1 MEELRRLEYL
11 SLVSKIC
18 TELENHLGLNDKDL
32 AEFIIDLEHKN
43 STFDS
48 FRKALHENG
57 AEFPDSFVTN
67 LQRIINLMKPDRDTA
82 ELEGN
87 GSIKTAKA
95 DQLTRMFPGL
105 ALPNDKFS
113 KTYSSGGE
121 SANESTSSES
131 ESECEKDNNKNKR
144 NKSQKDDD
152 LDDVMDELE
161 ALAPSKRKQSK
172 KDDDIDETMAELEA
186 LAPSQRKSDDKIKKD
201 DVDDMMAELEAL
213 APSKRIK
220 SDEKPSKRDIDDTMD
235 KLEALAPSA
244 QRKYEDVKVKSEKKK
259 KLDRYSRSRS
269 RSKEHASRHER
280 SSRRERSR
288 DRRSRSYSPS
298 ERRKHD
304 RRRRSRSKSRDRGRM
319 HERDRER
326 EREDYRSARRRR
338 SRSRSH
344 GHSTS
349 SSSRRRSRSHDRRRR
364 SRSRERNERS
374 DRRRSRSRDRNE
386 QSRRKR
392 SRSNSEDRL
401 GRNEKMPPPAT
412 LPDDPEPG
420 KIYSGKVAN
429 IVPFGCFVQLFG
441 LRKRWEGLVHISQL
455 RSEGRVTDVTEVVQ
469 RNTNV
474 KVKVM
479 SIAGQKV
486 SLSMKEVDQ
495 ASGRDLNPL
504 SHVAPEDEMRDRNPD
519 RPYSGTSLLNLQ
531 GGSMDNDES
540 DSRKRVTRISSPE
553 RWEIKQMISSGVID
567 RSEMPDFDEETGLI
581 QKEEDDEAD
590 IEIEI
595 VEEEPPFLSGHGR
608 ALHDLSPVRIVK
620 NPDGSL
626 AQAAMMQSALSKE
639 RREQKML
646 QREQDAVAP
655 TNMSR
660 NWIDPLPDE
669 DESRAMTNTRGIGS
683 GAAIEVPE
691 WKKHVIG
698 GKKSSFGKKTDMSLL
713 EQRQSLPIYKLRDD
727 LIKAVSDNQILIVIG
742 ETGSGKT
749 TQITQY
755 LAESGFTARG
765 KIGCTQPRRV
775 AAMSV
780 AKRVAEE
787 FGCRLGQE
795 VGYTIRFEDCTS
807 PETVIKYMTDG
818 MLLRECL
825 MESDLKSYSVIML
838 DEAHERTIHTD
849 VLFGLLKG
857 AVQKRPELKLIVTS
871 ATLDAVKFSQYFFEA
886 PIFTIPGRTFPV
898 EVLYTKEPETDYLD
912 ASLITVMQIHL
923 REPPGDILLF
933 LTGQEEIDTAC
944 EILYERMKSLGPD
957 VPELIILP
965 VYSALPSEMQ
975 TRIFDPAPAGSRKV
989 VIATNIAETSL
1000 TIDGIFYV
1008 VDPGFVKQKV
1018 YNSKTGM
1025 DSLVVTPI
1033 SQAAA
1038 KQRAGRAGRT
1048 GPGKCYRLYTERAYR
1063 DEMLP
1068 TPVPEIQRTNLAMTV
1083 LQLKTMGIND
1093 LLHFDFMDAP
1103 PVESLVMALENLHS
1117 LSALDDE
1124 GLLTRLGR
1132 RMAEFPLEPN
1142 LSKMLIMSVALQC
1155 SDEVLTIVSML
1166 SVQNVFYRPKDK
1178 QALADQ
1184 KKAKFNQPEGDH
1196 LTLLAV
1202 YNSWKNNKFSNAWCY
1217 ENFVQIRTLK
1227 RSQDVRKQLLGIMD
1241 RHKLDVVSAGKNSVR
1256 IQKAICSGF
1265 FRNASKKDPQEGYRT
1280 LVDSQVVYIHPSSAL
1295 FNRQPEWVVYHE
1307 LVQTTKEY
1315 MREVTTIDPKWLV
1328 EFAPSFFRFSD
1339 PTKLSKFKKN
1349 QRLEPLYNKYEEPNA
1364 WRISRV
1370 RRRRN

>member
-1 MEELRRLEYL
+1 MDELQKLEHL
-11 SLVSKIC
+11 SLVSKLC
-18 TELENHLGLNDKDL
+18 TELDNHLGINDKDL
-32 AEFIIDLEHKN
+32 AEFIIELESKN
-43 STFDS
+43 PTFEG
-48 FRKALHENG
+48 FRKALVENG
-57 AEFPDSFVTN
+57 AEFPDSLISN
-67 LQRIINLMKPDRDTA
+67 LQRIIKLMKPTGGGASSDKSAAAGGADSS
-82 ELEGN
+82 GN
-87 GSIKTAKA
+87 KSSKTE
-95 DQLTRMFPGL
+95 QLAVMFPGL
-105 ALPNDKFS
+105 AMPNDKFS
-113 KTYSSGGE
+113 KVDEPE
-121 SANESTSSES
+121 SHSENDS
-131 ESECEKDNNKNKR
+131 DADEKKTK
-144 NKSQKDDD
+144 KKKDIIKKVEEEDMKAVDD
-152 LDDVMDELE
+152 AMLELE
-161 ALAPSKRKQSK
+161 ALAPGFVSKVET
-172 KDDDIDETMAELEA
+172 KD
-186 LAPSQRKSDDKIKKD
+186 IKKK
-201 DVDDMMAELEAL
+201 VE
-213 APSKRIK
+213 KR
-220 SDEKPSKRDIDDTMD
+220 
-235 KLEALAPSA
+235 
-244 QRKYEDVKVKSEKKK
+244 
-259 KLDRYSRSRS
+259 SRSRS
-269 RSKEHASRHER
+269 RSRDRHRDRDRKRDRSRER
-280 SSRRERSR
+280 TKDLDSSRSQDKDRRHRDRE
-288 DRRSRSYSPS
+288 RRSRSRSRHRG
-298 ERRKHD
+298 ERKRSRSRSRENS
-304 RRRRSRSKSRDRGRM
+304 RRHRRSRSRSRD
-319 HERDRER
+319 
-326 EREDYRSARRRR
+326 RRRR
-338 SRSRSH
+338 SRSRSKE
-344 GHSTS
+344 
-349 SSSRRRSRSHDRRRR
+349 RSRHNRR
-364 SRSRERNERS
+364 SRSREY
-374 DRRRSRSRDRNE
+374 
-386 QSRRKR
+386 KR
-392 SRSNSEDRL
+392 
-401 GRNEKMPPPAT
+401 EKMPPPAPM
-412 LPDDPEPG
+412 PDDPEPG
-420 KIYSGKVAN
+420 KIYTGKVAN

-441 LRKRWEGLVHISQL
+441 LKKRWEGLVHISQL
-455 RSEGRVTDVTEVVQ
+455 RSEGRVTDVTEVVN
-469 RNTNV
+469 RNSTV

-479 SIAGQKV
+479 SITGQKV

-495 ASGRDLNPL
+495 ETGQDLNPL
-504 SHVAPEDEMRDRNPD
+504 SHAPPPENELKDRNPD
-519 RPYSGTSLLNLQ
+519 RPFGGGTSLLNLQ
-531 GGSMDNDES
+531 GGADNDES

-553 RWEIKQMISSGVID
+553 RWEIKQMISSGVLD
-567 RSEMPDFDEETGLI
+567 RSELPDFDEETGLVH
-581 QKEEDDEAD
+581 KDEDDEED

-595 VEEEPPFLSGHGR
+595 VEEEPPFLAGHGR

-646 QREQDAVAP
+646 QREQDMDAVP
-655 TNMSR
+655 TGLSK

-669 DESRAMTNTRGIGS
+669 DSSRTLAANVRGM
-683 GAAIEVPE
+683 GAAPMEVPE

-698 GKKSSFGKKTDMSLL
+698 GKKSSFGKKTDMSLV
-713 EQRQSLPIYKLRDD
+713 EQRKSLPIYKLRDD
-727 LIKAVSDNQILIVIG
+727 LIKAVTDNQILIVIG

-755 LAESGFTARG
+755 LAECGFTNRG

-825 MESDLKSYSVIML
+825 IEADLKSYSVIML

-849 VLFGLLKG
+849 VLFGLLKT

-975 TRIFDPAPAGSRKV
+975 TRIFDPAPPGSRKV

-1068 TPVPEIQRTNLAMTV
+1068 TPVPEIQRTNLATTV

-1103 PVESLVMALENLHS
+1103 PVESLVMALEQLHS

-1155 SDEVLTIVSML
+1155 SDEILTIVSML

-1184 KKAKFNQPEGDH
+1184 KKAKFNQIEGDH

-1265 FRNASKKDPQEGYRT
+1265 FRNAAKKDPQEGYRT

-1295 FNRQPEWVVYHE
+1295 FNRQPEWVIYHE

>member
-1 MEELRRLEYL
+1 MEELQQLEYL

-18 TELENHLGLNDKDL
+18 TELDNHLGINDKDL
-32 AEFIIDLEHKN
+32 AEFIIDLENKN
-43 STFDS
+43 QSYDA
-48 FRKALHENG
+48 FRKALLENG
-57 AEFPDSFVTN
+57 AEFPDSLVQN
-67 LQRIINLMKPDRDTA
+67 LQRIINLMRPSRPR
-82 ELEGN
+82 G
-87 GSIKTAKA
+87 GSEEKIGSGSSKDDKKS
-95 DQLTRMFPGL
+95 QLMKMFPGL
-105 ALPNDKFS
+105 ALPNDKYS
-113 KTYSSGGE
+113 QSEGQDEEAKEKHSVDKKT
-121 SANESTSSES
+121 
-131 ESECEKDNNKNKR
+131 
-144 NKSQKDDD
+144 D
-152 LDDVMDELE
+152 LSDVDAAMMELE
-161 ALAPSKRKQSK
+161 ALAPGEGKTEDK
-172 KDDDIDETMAELEA
+172 KE
-186 LAPSQRKSDDKIKKD
+186 IK
-201 DVDDMMAELEAL
+201 E
-213 APSKRIK
+213 S
-220 SDEKPSKRDIDDTMD
+220 RDRPH
-235 KLEALAPSA
+235 K
-244 QRKYEDVKVKSEKKK
+244 
-259 KLDRYSRSRS
+259 
-269 RSKEHASRHER
+269 
-280 SSRRERSR
+280 RRERSR
-288 DRRSRSYSPS
+288 SREKDRETRKRSRSRENRNR
-298 ERRKHD
+298 ERR
-304 RRRRSRSKSRDRGRM
+304 RSKSREDR
-319 HERDRER
+319 HRE
-326 EREDYRSARRRR
+326 RRR
-338 SRSRSH
+338 SRSR
-344 GHSTS
+344 
-349 SSSRRRSRSHDRRRR
+349 DKERRRR
-364 SRSRERNERS
+364 SRSREHRDRERE
-374 DRRRSRSRDRNE
+374 RRRSRSRDDRE
-386 QSRRKR
+386 RDRGRRRSSSRDRHERRQR
-392 SRSNSEDRL
+392 SRSRSGDR
-401 GRNEKMPPPAT
+401 GDRRQEKMPPPSTVMA
-412 LPDDPEPG
+412 DDPEAG

-455 RSEGRVTDVTEVVQ
+455 RAEGRVTDVTEVVA
-469 RNTNV
+469 RNQTV
-474 KVKVM
+474 RVKVM
-479 SIAGQKV
+479 SLTGQKV

-495 ASGRDLNPL
+495 ESGRDLNPL
-504 SHVAPEDEMRDRNPD
+504 SHTPEDDDSLRDRNPD
-519 RPYSGTSLLNLQ
+519 GPFSSSTSMLNLQ
-531 GGSMDNDES
+531 GNSLDGDENE
-540 DSRKRVTRISSPE
+540 SRKRVTRISSPE
-553 RWEIKQMISSGVID
+553 RWEIKQMISSGVLD
-567 RSEMPDFDEETGLI
+567 RSEMPDFDEETGLLP
-581 QKEEDDEAD
+581 KDEDDEAD

-646 QREQDAVAP
+646 QREQEMEALP
-655 TNMSR
+655 TNLNK
-660 NWIDPLPDE
+660 NWIDPLPEE
-669 DESRAMTNTRGIGS
+669 DTRNLAANMRGM
-683 GAAIEVPE
+683 GAAPAEVPE

-698 GKKSSFGKKTDMSLL
+698 GKKSSFGKKTDLTL
-713 EQRQSLPIYKLRDD
+713 VEQRQSLPIYKLRDD
-727 LIKAVSDNQILIVIG
+727 LIKAVTDNQILIVIG

-755 LAESGFTARG
+755 LGECGFTARG

-787 FGCRLGQE
+787 YGCRLGQE

-807 PETVIKYMTDG
+807 PETIIKYMTDG

-825 MESDLKSYSVIML
+825 MEAELKTYSVIML

-849 VLFGLLKG
+849 VLFGLLKT

-871 ATLDAVKFSQYFFEA
+871 ATLDAVKFSQYFFKA

-1048 GPGKCYRLYTERAYR
+1048 GPGKTYRLYTERAYR

-1068 TPVPEIQRTNLAMTV
+1068 TPVPEIQRTNLATTV

-1103 PVESLVMALENLHS
+1103 PVESLVMALEQLHS

-1155 SDEVLTIVSML
+1155 SDEILTIVSML

-1184 KKAKFNQPEGDH
+1184 KKAKFNQAEGDH

-1241 RHKLDVVSAGKNSVR
+1241 RHKLDVVSAGKSSVR
-1256 IQKAICSGF
+1256 IQKAVCSGF
-1265 FRNASKKDPQEGYRT
+1265 FRNAAKKDPQEGYRT

-1295 FNRQPEWVVYHE
+1295 FNRQPEWVIYHE

>member
-1 MEELRRLEYL
+1 MDEVEKLEHL

-32 AEFIIDLEHKN
+32 AEFIIALADKNDTLE
-43 STFDS
+43 S
-48 FRKALHENG
+48 FKKVLMENG
-57 AEFPDSFVTN
+57 AEFSDSFIAN
-67 LQRIINLMKPDRDTA
+67 LLRIIQHMKPKKNKDSSPKPGNERDRLA
-82 ELEGN
+82 E
-87 GSIKTAKA
+87 K
-95 DQLTRMFPGL
+95 FPGL
-105 ALPNDKFS
+105 AIPNEPKS
-113 KTYSSGGE
+113 QTGGE
-121 SANESTSSES
+121 A
-131 ESECEKDNNKNKR
+131 EKKKKKREKKSNNME
-144 NKSQKDDD
+144 
-152 LDDVMDELE
+152 DDVVND
-161 ALAPSKRKQSK
+161 A
-172 KDDDIDETMAELEA
+172 MAELEA
-186 LAPSQRKSDDKIKKD
+186 LAPSQMS
-201 DVDDMMAELEAL
+201 
-213 APSKRIK
+213 S
-220 SDEKPSKRDIDDTMD
+220 S
-235 KLEALAPSA
+235 
-244 QRKYEDVKVKSEKKK
+244 KVKQESANSSSDGEYEKEMPPGAEQPLKKSPKRVLKRSRSE
-259 KLDRYSRSRS
+259 DRENNVVVKREKRSRS
-269 RSKEHASRHER
+269 RDRH
-280 SSRRERSR
+280 
-288 DRRSRSYSPS
+288 
-298 ERRKHD
+298 
-304 RRRRSRSKSRDRGRM
+304 
-319 HERDRER
+319 
-326 EREDYRSARRRR
+326 
-338 SRSRSH
+338 
-344 GHSTS
+344 
-349 SSSRRRSRSHDRRRR
+349 
-364 SRSRERNERS
+364 
-374 DRRRSRSRDRNE
+374 RRSRSRDRNRE
-386 QSRRKR
+386 RRSRSRSRGRDKNRRERRSRDRDRRERRKR
-392 SRSNSEDRL
+392 SGSRERRGRHRSRDRDKKVADNIGEQL
-401 GRNEKMPPPAT
+401 AAT
-412 LPDDPEPG
+412 EPEIG

-429 IVPFGCFVQLFG
+429 IVPFGCFVQLEG
-441 LRKRWEGLVHISQL
+441 LRRRWEGLVHISQL
-455 RSEGRVTDVTEVVQ
+455 RREGRVTNVSDVVA
-469 RNTNV
+469 RGHKV
-474 KVKVM
+474 KVKVL
-479 SIAGQKV
+479 SFTGQKV
-486 SLSMKEVDQ
+486 SLSMKDVDQ
-495 ASGRDLNPL
+495 DTGEDLNPTSNNL
-504 SHVAPEDEMRDRNPD
+504 LLGKDRDEEQAHRNPD
-519 RPYSGTSLLNLQ
+519 RPTSLLELQ
-531 GGSMDNDES
+531 D
-540 DSRKRVTRISSPE
+540 K
-553 RWEIKQMISSGVID
+553 
-567 RSEMPDFDEETGLI
+567 SELPDFDDETGLLP
-581 QKEEDDEAD
+581 KEEDEEED
-590 IEIEI
+590 IEIEM
-595 VEEEPPFLSGHGR
+595 VEDEPPFLQGHGR
-608 ALHDLSPVRIVK
+608 MLHDLSPVRIVK

-626 AQAAMMQSALSKE
+626 AQA
-639 RREQKML
+639 
-646 QREQDAVAP
+646 V
-655 TNMSR
+655 T
-660 NWIDPLPDE
+660 
-669 DESRAMTNTRGIGS
+669 
-683 GAAIEVPE
+683 
-691 WKKHVIG
+691 
-698 GKKSSFGKKTDMSLL
+698 
-713 EQRQSLPIYKLRDD
+713 
-727 LIKAVSDNQILIVIG
+727 DNQILIVIG

-755 LAESGFTARG
+755 LAEAGFTSRG

-825 MESDLKSYSVIML
+825 VDLDLKYYSVIML

-849 VLFGLLKG
+849 VLFGLLKQ
-857 AVQKRPELKLIVTS
+857 AVKKRPELKLIVTS

-975 TRIFDPAPAGSRKV
+975 TRIFEPAPPGSRK
-989 VIATNIAETSL
+989 A
-1000 TIDGIFYV
+1000 
-1008 VDPGFVKQKV
+1008 Q
-1018 YNSKTGM
+1018 
-1025 DSLVVTPI
+1025 
-1033 SQAAA
+1033 A

-1068 TPVPEIQRTNLAMTV
+1068 TPVPEIQRTNLATTV

-1103 PVESLVMALENLHS
+1103 PVESLIMALEQLHS
-1117 LSALDDE
+1117 LSALDNE

-1142 LSKMLIMSVALQC
+1142 LSKMLIMSVHLNC

-1196 LTLLAV
+1196 LTLLSV

-1227 RSQDVRKQLLGIMD
+1227 RAQDVRKQLLGIMD
-1241 RHKLDVVSAGKNSVR
+1241 RHKLDVVSAGKNTVR
-1256 IQKAICSGF
+1256 IQKTVCSGF
-1265 FRNASKKDPQEGYRT
+1265 FRNAAKKDPQEGYRT

-1295 FNRQPEWVVYHE
+1295 FNRQPEWVIYHE

-1328 EFAPSFFRFSD
+1328 EFAPAFFKFSD

>member
-1 MEELRRLEYL
+1 MDEVSKLEHL

-32 AEFIIDLEHKN
+32 AEFIIHLAEKN
-43 STFDS
+43 NTFDK
-48 FRKALHENG
+48 FKKVLLENG
-57 AEFPDSFVTN
+57 AEFSESFMAN
-67 LQRIINLMKPDRDTA
+67 LLRIIQHMKP
-82 ELEGN
+82 
-87 GSIKTAKA
+87 
-95 DQLTRMFPGL
+95 
-105 ALPNDKFS
+105 S
-113 KTYSSGGE
+113 KTMQDKPSLSI
-121 SANESTSSES
+121 A
-131 ESECEKDNNKNKR
+131 K
-144 NKSQKDDD
+144 Q
-152 LDDVMDELE
+152 DELAQKFP
-161 ALAPSKRKQSK
+161 ALAIPNEEPKIIDGKEL
-172 KDDDIDETMAELEA
+172 KDDDIVSSAMASLEE
-186 LAPSQRKSDDKIKKD
+186 LAPSNKKSNN
-201 DVDDMMAELEAL
+201 
-213 APSKRIK
+213 
-220 SDEKPSKRDIDDTMD
+220 
-235 KLEALAPSA
+235 
-244 QRKYEDVKVKSEKKK
+244 EKKVSQPPDNDK
-259 KLDRYSRSRS
+259 KSKHSRRSRSKDRRRHRSRSSNRKDKRHRSRSRS
-269 RSKEHASRHER
+269 RS
-280 SSRRERSR
+280 R
-288 DRRSRSYSPS
+288 DRKR
-298 ERRKHD
+298 H
-304 RRRRSRSKSRDRGRM
+304 RSK
-319 HERDRER
+319 
-326 EREDYRSARRRR
+326 
-338 SRSRSH
+338 
-344 GHSTS
+344 
-349 SSSRRRSRSHDRRRR
+349 
-364 SRSRERNERS
+364 
-374 DRRRSRSRDRNE
+374 DRRRSRSRDRKPRE
-386 QSRRKR
+386 HRDRHSGRHGSDR
-392 SRSNSEDRL
+392 SRSKSIEEL
-401 GRNEKMPPPAT
+401 SM
-412 LPDDPEPG
+412 DPEVG

-429 IVPFGCFVQLFG
+429 IVPFGCFVQLEG
-441 LRKRWEGLVHISQL
+441 LKRRWEGLVHISQL
-455 RSEGRVTDVTEVVQ
+455 RREGRVASASDVVSRGQKVL
-469 RNTNV
+469 V
-474 KVKVM
+474 KVLN
-479 SIAGQKV
+479 IGGQKV
-486 SLSMKEVDQ
+486 SLSMKDVDQ
-495 ASGRDLNPL
+495 ETGRDLNPV
-504 SHVAPEDEMRDRNPD
+504 VAVAKTEEDEKHLRNPD
-519 RPYSGTSLLNLQ
+519 RPTSLLELQ
-531 GGSMDNDES
+531 GNWDE
-540 DSRKRVTRISSPE
+540 DETCSRKRVQRLSSPE
-553 RWEIKQMISSGVID
+553 KWEIKQMLAASCID
-567 RSEMPDFDEETGLI
+567 RSELPEFDMETGILPR
-581 QKEEDDEAD
+581 EDDEEED
-590 IEIEI
+590 VEIEL
-595 VEEEPPFLSGHGR
+595 VEEEPPFLHGHGR
-608 ALHDLSPVRIVK
+608 ALGDLSPVRIVK

-626 AQAAMMQSALSKE
+626 AQAAMMQSALAKE

-646 QREQDAVAP
+646 QREQEMDSVP
-655 TNMSR
+655 TGLNK
-660 NWIDPLPDE
+660 NWIDPLPE
-669 DESRAMTNTRGIGS
+669 AESRTLAANMRGIGLQTQDL
-683 GAAIEVPE
+683 PE

-698 GKKSSFGKKTDMSLL
+698 GKKSSFGKKTNLTLL

-727 LIKAVSDNQILIVIG
+727 LVKAVTDNQILIVIG

-755 LAESGFTARG
+755 LAEAGFTARG

-795 VGYTIRFEDCTS
+795 VGYTIRFEDCTG
-807 PETVIKYMTDG
+807 PETNIKYMTDG

-825 MESDLKSYSVIML
+825 MDLDLKTYSVIML

-849 VLFGLLKG
+849 VLFGLLKQ
-857 AVQKRPELKLIVTS
+857 AVGRRPDLKLIVTS

-886 PIFTIPGRTFPV
+886 PIFTIPGRTFEV
-898 EVLYTKEPETDYLD
+898 EVMYTKEPETDYLD
-912 ASLITVMQIHL
+912 AALITVMQIHL

-975 TRIFDPAPAGSRKV
+975 TRIFEPAPPGSRKV

-1000 TIDGIFYV
+1000 TIDGIYYV

-1025 DSLVVTPI
+1025 DSLIVTPI

-1068 TPVPEIQRTNLAMTV
+1068 TPVPEIQRTNLATTV

-1103 PVESLVMALENLHS
+1103 PVESLIMALESLHS
-1117 LSALDDE
+1117 LSALDNE

-1142 LSKMLIMSVALQC
+1142 LSKMLIMSVHLQC
-1155 SDEVLTIVSML
+1155 SDEILTIVSML

-1202 YNSWKNNKFSNAWCY
+1202 YNSWRNNKFSNAWCY

-1227 RSQDVRKQLLGIMD
+1227 RAQDVRKQLLGIMD
-1241 RHKLDVVSAGKNSVR
+1241 RHKLDVVSAGKNTVR
-1256 IQKAICSGF
+1256 IQKAVCSGF
-1265 FRNASKKDPQEGYRT
+1265 FRNAAKKDPQEGYRT

-1295 FNRQPEWVVYHE
+1295 FNRQPEWVIYHE

-1328 EFAPSFFRFSD
+1328 EFAPAFFKFSD

>member
-1 MEELRRLEYL
+1 MDEVQKLEHL
-11 SLVSKIC
+11 SLVSKVC

-32 AEFIIDLEHKN
+32 AEFIIDLSEKHNTYDAFK
-43 STFDS
+43 
-48 FRKALHENG
+48 KVLIENG
-57 AEFPDSFVTN
+57 AEFSDSFIAN
-67 LQRIINLMKPDRDTA
+67 LLRIIQHMRPNKGGSGA
-82 ELEGN
+82 EGN
-87 GSIKTAKA
+87 SCPFETDSDALSMK
-95 DQLTRMFPGL
+95 FPGL
-105 ALPNDKFS
+105 AIPNEPQKPLMDIEEKL
-113 KTYSSGGE
+113 KKE
-121 SANESTSSES
+121 VKLNIK
-131 ESECEKDNNKNKR
+131 SECKVDKAV
-144 NKSQKDDD
+144 DD
-152 LDDVMDELE
+152 
-161 ALAPSKRKQSK
+161 A
-172 KDDDIDETMAELEA
+172 MAELEA
-186 LAPSQRKSDDKIKKD
+186 LAPSNLKEEKII
-201 DVDDMMAELEAL
+201 VELPKCE
-213 APSKRIK
+213 
-220 SDEKPSKRDIDDTMD
+220 
-235 KLEALAPSA
+235 
-244 QRKYEDVKVKSEKKK
+244 
-259 KLDRYSRSRS
+259 RS
-269 RSKEHASRHER
+269 RSKEKGKDRKDRER
-280 SSRRERSR
+280 DRDRQVDRKRDRSR
-288 DRRSRSYSPS
+288 DRDRRGDREKDRSR
-298 ERRKHD
+298 EHRADRRD
-304 RRRRSRSKSRDRGRM
+304 RDRDRYRRRSSDRYTRSRRS
-319 HERDRER
+319 RDRER
-326 EREDYRSARRRR
+326 S
-338 SRSRSH
+338 
-344 GHSTS
+344 
-349 SSSRRRSRSHDRRRR
+349 
-364 SRSRERNERS
+364 
-374 DRRRSRSRDRNE
+374 RSRSRDR
-386 QSRRKR
+386 RVKR
-392 SRSNSEDRL
+392 ERESPEVHEDL
-401 GRNEKMPPPAT
+401 KE
-412 LPDDPEPG
+412 DPEPG
-420 KIYSGKVAN
+420 KIYNGKVAN
-429 IVPFGCFVQLFG
+429 IVPFGCFVQLEG
-441 LRKRWEGLVHISQL
+441 LRRRWEGLVHISQL
-455 RSEGRVTDVTEVVQ
+455 RAEGRVTTVSDVVNRGQ
-469 RNTNV
+469 KV
-474 KVKVM
+474 KVKVL
-479 SIAGQKV
+479 SVTGQKV
-486 SLSMKEVDQ
+486 SLSLKDVCQD
-495 ASGRDLNPL
+495 SGRDLNPASHAHLL
-504 SHVAPEDEMRDRNPD
+504 SSQSAAELAGRNPD
-519 RPYSGTSLLNLQ
+519 RPTRAQALRLP
-531 GGSMDNDES
+531 GGPTVADD
-540 DSRKRVTRISSPE
+540 DDDVSRKRVHRISSPE
-553 RWEIKQMISSGVID
+553 RWEIKQMMSSGCID
-567 RSEMPDFDEETGLI
+567 KSELPEFDDETGLLP
-581 QKEEDDEAD
+581 KEEDGEAD
-590 IEIEI
+590 IEIEL
-595 VEEEPPFLSGHGR
+595 VEDEPPFLQGHGR

-626 AQAAMMQSALSKE
+626 AQAAMMQSALAKE

-646 QREQDAVAP
+646 QREQEMDSVP
-655 TNMSR
+655 TGLNK
-660 NWIDPLPDE
+660 NWIDPLPEAD
-669 DESRAMTNTRGIGS
+669 SRTLAANMRGIGLQTQDL
-683 GAAIEVPE
+683 PE

-698 GKKSSFGKKTDMSLL
+698 GKKSSFGKKTNLTIL
-713 EQRQSLPIYKLRDD
+713 EQRQSLPIYKLRDE
-727 LIKAVSDNQILIVIG
+727 LTKAVTDNQILIVIG

-755 LAESGFTARG
+755 LAEFGFTARG

-825 MESDLKSYSVIML
+825 MDLDLRGYSVIML

-849 VLFGLLKG
+849 VLFGLLKQ

-975 TRIFDPAPAGSRKV
+975 TRIFEPAPPGSRKV

-1000 TIDGIFYV
+1000 TIDGIYYV

-1033 SQAAA
+1033 SQAQA

-1068 TPVPEIQRTNLAMTV
+1068 TPVPEIQRTNLATTV

-1103 PVESLVMALENLHS
+1103 PVESLIMALEQLHS

-1155 SDEVLTIVSML
+1155 SDEILTVVSML

-1227 RSQDVRKQLLGIMD
+1227 RAQDVRKQLLGIMD
-1241 RHKLDVVSAGKNSVR
+1241 RHKLDVVSAEKNTVR
-1256 IQKAICSGF
+1256 VQKAVCSGF
-1265 FRNASKKDPQEGYRT
+1265 FRNAAKKDPQEGYRT

-1295 FNRQPEWVVYHE
+1295 FNRQPEWVIYHE

-1328 EFAPSFFRFSD
+1328 EFAPAFFKFSD

>member
-43 STFDS
+43 PTFDS

-67 LQRIINLMKPDRDTA
+67 LQRIINLMKPGRDTE
-82 ELEGN
+82 ELEGG
-87 GSIKTAKA
+87 GSFKTAKA

-121 SANESTSSES
+121 SANDSASSGSDSES
-131 ESECEKDNNKNKR
+131 EKDNNKNKGS
-144 NKSQKDDD
+144 KSQKDDD

-161 ALAPSKRKQSK
+161 ALAPSKRKQNK
-172 KDDDIDETMAELEA
+172 KNDIDDTMAELEA
-186 LAPSQRKSDDKIKKD
+186 LAPSQRKNEDKINKD

-213 APSKRIK
+213 APSKRRK
-220 SDEKPSKRDIDDTMD
+220 SDEKPSKRDIEDAID

-244 QRKYEDVKVKSEKKK
+244 HKKYEDVKVKSEKKK
-259 KLDRYSRSRS
+259 KLDRHSRSRS
-269 RSKEHASRHER
+269 RSKEHISRHER
-280 SSRRERSR
+280 SSRRDRSR

-298 ERRKHD
+298 ERRKND
-304 RRRRSRSKSRDRGRM
+304 KRRRSRSKSRDRGRM

-326 EREDYRSARRRR
+326 ERENYRSERRRR

-349 SSSRRRSRSHDRRRR
+349 SSSRRRSRSHDRHRR

-386 QSRRKR
+386 RSRRKR
-392 SRSNSEDRL
+392 SRSNSEERH

-412 LPDDPEPG
+412 LPDDPEAG
-420 KIYSGKVAN
+420 KIYAGKVAN

-469 RNTNV
+469 RNANV

-495 ASGRDLNPL
+495 ATGRDLNPL

-683 GAAIEVPE
+683 GATIEVPE

-825 MESDLKSYSVIML
+825 MEADLKSYSVIML

>member
-1 MEELRRLEYL
+1 MLVALSILNIKIKSYIKFNKMNELEKLEYL

-18 TELENHLGLNDKDL
+18 TELDNHLGMNDKDL
-32 AEFIIDLEHKN
+32 AEFIIHLSEKNNTLE
-43 STFDS
+43 S
-48 FRKALHENG
+48 FKKVLSENG
-57 AEFPDSFVTN
+57 AEFSDSFVSN
-67 LQRIINLMKPDRDTA
+67 LLRIIQHMKPKKSSNKEEFDKV
-82 ELEGN
+82 EKEGLAF
-87 GSIKTAKA
+87 K
-95 DQLTRMFPGL
+95 FPGL
-105 ALPNDKFS
+105 AIPNEKQKPLQLEEFD
-113 KTYSSGGE
+113 
-121 SANESTSSES
+121 NENEND
-131 ESECEKDNNKNKR
+131 EI
-144 NKSQKDDD
+144 
-152 LDDVMDELE
+152 DVVADMMKQLE
-161 ALAPSKRKQSK
+161 A
-172 KDDDIDETMAELEA
+172 D
-186 LAPSQRKSDDKIKKD
+186 APSQKQTKERSRS
-201 DVDDMMAELEAL
+201 
-213 APSKRIK
+213 PSI
-220 SDEKPSKRDIDDTMD
+220 
-235 KLEALAPSA
+235 
-244 QRKYEDVKVKSEKKK
+244 EKKP
-259 KLDRYSRSRS
+259 RVRSGS
-269 RSKEHASRHER
+269 RSKE
-280 SSRRERSR
+280 
-288 DRRSRSYSPS
+288 
-298 ERRKHD
+298 
-304 RRRRSRSKSRDRGRM
+304 
-319 HERDRER
+319 
-326 EREDYRSARRRR
+326 RRR
-338 SRSRSH
+338 SRSRSK
-344 GHSTS
+344 
-349 SSSRRRSRSHDRRRR
+349 
-364 SRSRERNERS
+364 
-374 DRRRSRSRDRNE
+374 DRRRSRSRSKDRRRSRSRSRDRRRSRSKDRY
-386 QSRRKR
+386 SRREKRHR
-392 SRSNSEDRL
+392 SRSNEDYKRRRGDDSYSRDRRERGRSKESERRDRN
-401 GRNEKMPPPAT
+401 RSRDDRKRERSRSRTRRRERSYEKKFKSEKDNPEFE
-412 LPDDPEPG
+412 DDPTPG
-420 KIYSGKVAN
+420 KIYNGKVSN
-429 IVPFGCFVQLFG
+429 VVPFGCFVQLES
-441 LRKRWEGLVHISQL
+441 LKRRWEGLVHISQL
-455 RSEGRVTDVTEVVQ
+455 RAEGRVTNVSDVVS
-469 RNTNV
+469 RGSKV
-474 KVKVM
+474 KVKVLT
-479 SIAGQKV
+479 ITGQKV
-486 SLSMKEVDQ
+486 SLSMKDVCQ
-495 ASGRDLNPL
+495 TTGKDLNPL
-504 SHVAPEDEMRDRNPD
+504 SHATAEREDKDRNPD
-519 RPYSGTSLLNLQ
+519 RPTNNSTSVLRLPV
-531 GGSMDNDES
+531 SIDEGEEN
-540 DSRKRVTRISSPE
+540 SRKRVTRISSPE
-553 RWEIKQMISSGVID
+553 RWEIKQMISSGCID
-567 RSEMPDFDEETGLI
+567 KSELPEFDDETGLLP
-581 QKEEDDEAD
+581 KDEDGEAD
-590 IEIEI
+590 IEIEL
-595 VEEEPPFLSGHGR
+595 VEDEPPFLQGHGR
-608 ALHDLSPVRIVK
+608 AVHDLSPVRIVK

-626 AQAAMMQSALSKE
+626 AQAAMMQSALAKE

-646 QREQDAVAP
+646 QREQEVDSQP
-655 TNMSR
+655 SGKNK
-660 NWIDPLPDE
+660 NWIDPLPE
-669 DESRAMTNTRGIGS
+669 DESKSMARGIGLQS
-683 GAAIEVPE
+683 QDLPE

-698 GKKSSFGKKTDMSLL
+698 GKKSSFGKKTNLTII
-713 EQRQSLPIYKLRDD
+713 EQRQSLPIYKLKEELR
-727 LIKAVSDNQILIVIG
+727 KAVTENQILIVIG

-755 LAESGFTARG
+755 LAEAGFTARG

-807 PETVIKYMTDG
+807 PETMIKYMTDG

-825 MESDLKSYSVIML
+825 MDLDLKQYSVIML

-849 VLFGLLKG
+849 VLFGLLKQ
-857 AVQKRPELKLIVTS
+857 AVMKRDELKLIVTS
-871 ATLDAVKFSQYFFEA
+871 ATLDAVKFSQYFFKA

-975 TRIFDPAPAGSRKV
+975 TRIFEPAPPGSRKV

-1000 TIDGIFYV
+1000 TIDGIYYV

-1033 SQAAA
+1033 SQAQA

-1068 TPVPEIQRTNLAMTV
+1068 TPVPEIQRTNLATTV

-1103 PVESLVMALENLHS
+1103 PVESLIMALEQLHS

-1142 LSKMLIMSVALQC
+1142 LCKMLIMSVALQC
-1155 SDEVLTIVSML
+1155 SDEILTIVSML

-1227 RSQDVRKQLLGIMD
+1227 RAQDVRKQLLGIMD
-1241 RHKLDVVSAGKNSVR
+1241 RHKLDVVSAERNTVR
-1256 IQKAICSGF
+1256 VQKAICSGF
-1265 FRNASKKDPQEGYRT
+1265 FRNAGKKDPQEGYRT

-1295 FNRQPEWVVYHE
+1295 FNRQPEWVIYHE

-1328 EFAPSFFRFSD
+1328 EFAPAFFKFSD

>member
-1 MEELRRLEYL
+1 MDEVEKLEYL

-18 TELENHLGLNDKDL
+18 TELENHLGMNDKDL
-32 AEFIIDLEHKN
+32 AEFIIHLSEKN
-43 STFDS
+43 NTLDS
-48 FRKALHENG
+48 FKKALLENG
-57 AEFPDSFVTN
+57 AEFSDSFMSN
-67 LQRIINLMKPDRDTA
+67 LLRIIHHMKPKKGQPKKGDIDRIESDGLA
-82 ELEGN
+82 F
-87 GSIKTAKA
+87 K
-95 DQLTRMFPGL
+95 FPGL
-105 ALPNDKFS
+105 AMPNRAPEPMSDP
-113 KTYSSGGE
+113 E
-121 SANESTSSES
+121 E
-131 ESECEKDNNKNKR
+131 
-144 NKSQKDDD
+144 KDDD
-152 LDDVMDELE
+152 AKGKISNQDNDIVADLMAQLE
-161 ALAPSKRKQSK
+161 A
-172 KDDDIDETMAELEA
+172 D
-186 LAPSQRKSDDKIKKD
+186 
-201 DVDDMMAELEAL
+201 
-213 APSKRIK
+213 
-220 SDEKPSKRDIDDTMD
+220 
-235 KLEALAPSA
+235 APSA
-244 QRKYEDVKVKSEKKK
+244 NKAKACSPAKRQRSRSKSRHRSKSRSRSR
-259 KLDRYSRSRS
+259 DRRRDRRDRHSDRTRNYDKDGRNYDRDRHRGDRRARDRDRDRSRERNRSRERRRSRDRKERRSRSRS
-269 RSKEHASRHER
+269 RSR
-280 SSRRERSR
+280 R
-288 DRRSRSYSPS
+288 DRRSDDKKY
-298 ERRKHD
+298 KFD
-304 RRRRSRSKSRDRGRM
+304 RRGSPELD
-319 HERDRER
+319 
-326 EREDYRSARRRR
+326 
-338 SRSRSH
+338 
-344 GHSTS
+344 
-349 SSSRRRSRSHDRRRR
+349 
-364 SRSRERNERS
+364 
-374 DRRRSRSRDRNE
+374 
-386 QSRRKR
+386 
-392 SRSNSEDRL
+392 
-401 GRNEKMPPPAT
+401 
-412 LPDDPEPG
+412 DDPVPG
-420 KIYSGKVAN
+420 KIYNGKVAN
-429 IVPFGCFVQLFG
+429 IVPFGCFVQIEG
-441 LRKRWEGLVHISQL
+441 LRRRWEGLVHISQL
-455 RSEGRVTDVTEVVQ
+455 RAEGRVTQVSEVVS
-469 RNTNV
+469 RGNKV
-474 KVKVM
+474 KVKVL
-479 SIAGQKV
+479 SLTGQKV
-486 SLSMKEVDQ
+486 SLSMKDVDQ
-495 ASGRDLNPL
+495 LTGKDLNPL
-504 SHVAPEDEMRDRNPD
+504 SHAPQEREDRDRNPD
-519 RPYSGTSLLNLQ
+519 RPTHNSTSVLRLPVNI
-531 GGSMDNDES
+531 DENEE
-540 DSRKRVTRISSPE
+540 DSRKRVTKLSSPE
-553 RWEIKQMISSGVID
+553 RWEIKQMISSGCID
-567 RSEMPDFDEETGLI
+567 KSELPEFDEETGLLP
-581 QKEEDDEAD
+581 KDEEDGEAD
-590 IEIEI
+590 IEIEL
-595 VEEEPPFLSGHGR
+595 VEDEPPFLNGHGR

-626 AQAAMMQSALSKE
+626 AQAAMMQSALAKE

-646 QREQDAVAP
+646 QREAEVDSQP
-655 TNMSR
+655 SGKNKT
-660 NWIDPLPDE
+660 WIDPLPE
-669 DESRAMTNTRGIGS
+669 DESKAMPSRGIGLQS
-683 GAAIEVPE
+683 QDLPE

-698 GKKSSFGKKTDMSLL
+698 GKKSSFGKKTNLSII
-713 EQRQSLPIYKLRDD
+713 EQRQSLPIYRLKEELR
-727 LIKAVSDNQILIVIG
+727 KAVTDNQILIVIG

-755 LAESGFTARG
+755 LAEEGFTARG

-807 PETVIKYMTDG
+807 PETIIKYMTDG

-825 MESDLKSYSVIML
+825 MDLDLKGYSVIML
-838 DEAHERTIHTD
+838 DEAHERTINTD
-849 VLFGLLKG
+849 VLFGLLKQ
-857 AVQKRPELKLIVTS
+857 AVTKRPELKLIVTS

-898 EVLYTKEPETDYLD
+898 EVLYTKEAETDYLD
-912 ASLITVMQIHL
+912 ASLITIMQIHL
-923 REPPGDILLF
+923 REPPGDVLLF

-944 EILYERMKSLGPD
+944 EILYERMKSLGPE

-975 TRIFDPAPAGSRKV
+975 TRIFEPAPPGSRKV

-1033 SQAAA
+1033 SQAQA

-1068 TPVPEIQRTNLAMTV
+1068 TPVPEIQRTNLATTV

-1103 PVESLVMALENLHS
+1103 PVESLIMALEQLHS

-1155 SDEVLTIVSML
+1155 SDEILTIVSML

-1196 LTLLAV
+1196 ITLLAV

-1227 RSQDVRKQLLGIMD
+1227 RAQDVRKQLLGIMD
-1241 RHKLDVVSAGKNSVR
+1241 RHKLDVVSADKNTVR
-1256 IQKAICSGF
+1256 VQKAICSGF
-1265 FRNASKKDPQEGYRT
+1265 FRNAAKKDPQEGYRT

-1295 FNRQPEWVVYHE
+1295 FNRQPEWVIYHE
-1307 LVQTTKEY
+1307 LVCTTKEY

-1328 EFAPSFFRFSD
+1328 EFAPAFFKFSD

>member
-1 MEELRRLEYL
+1 MDELQKLEHL
-11 SLVSKIC
+11 SLVSKLC
-18 TELENHLGLNDKDL
+18 TELDNHLGINDKDL
-32 AEFIIDLEHKN
+32 AEFIIDLQSKN
-43 STFDS
+43 PTFET
-48 FRKALHENG
+48 FRKALIDNG
-57 AEFPDSFVTN
+57 AEFPDSLITN
-67 LQRIINLMKPDRDTA
+67 LERIIKLMKPTSNGGNADKTTF
-82 ELEGN
+82 EGKSSDSN
-87 GSIKTAKA
+87 SKTEKLA
-95 DQLTRMFPGL
+95 LMFPGL
-105 ALPNDKFS
+105 AMANDKFS
-113 KTYSSGGE
+113 KTDALEG
-121 SANESTSSES
+121 NSES
-131 ESECEKDNNKNKR
+131 DSEADEKREKKDIKKKIKNDELKAV
-144 NKSQKDDD
+144 DDAM
-152 LDDVMDELE
+152 LELE
-161 ALAPSKRKQSK
+161 ALAPEFAAKTSKVESK
-172 KDDDIDETMAELEA
+172 D
-186 LAPSQRKSDDKIKKD
+186 IKK
-201 DVDDMMAELEAL
+201 
-213 APSKRIK
+213 
-220 SDEKPSKRDIDDTMD
+220 
-235 KLEALAPSA
+235 
-244 QRKYEDVKVKSEKKK
+244 KSEK
-259 KLDRYSRSRS
+259 RSRSRS
-269 RSKEHASRHER
+269 RSRERHRDRDRDRKRDRSRER
-280 SSRRERSR
+280 HRESESVRSR
-288 DRRSRSYSPS
+288 DK
-298 ERRKHD
+298 ERHRE
-304 RRRRSRSKSRDRGRM
+304 RNRRSRSKSR
-319 HERDRER
+319 
-326 EREDYRSARRRR
+326 
-338 SRSRSH
+338 
-344 GHSTS
+344 
-349 SSSRRRSRSHDRRRR
+349 
-364 SRSRERNERS
+364 NRS
-374 DRRRSRSRDRNE
+374 DRRRSRSR
-386 QSRRKR
+386 SRESSRKHRR
-392 SRSNSEDRL
+392 SRSRSRDRSERKRRSKSRSKERSKHSRRSRSRESKRD
-401 GRNEKMPPPAT
+401 KMPPPA
-412 LPDDPEPG
+412 PMADDPEPG

-455 RSEGRVTDVTEVVQ
+455 RSEGRVTDVTEVVN
-469 RNTNV
+469 RNSTV

-479 SIAGQKV
+479 SVTGQKV

-495 ASGRDLNPL
+495 ETGQDLNPL
-504 SHVAPEDEMRDRNPD
+504 SHAPPPENELRDRNPD
-519 RPYSGTSLLNLQ
+519 RPFGGGTSLLNLQ
-531 GGSMDNDES
+531 GGADNDES

-553 RWEIKQMISSGVID
+553 RWEIKQMISSGVLD
-567 RSEMPDFDEETGLI
+567 RSELPDFDEETGLVH
-581 QKEEDDEAD
+581 KDEDDEED

-646 QREQDAVAP
+646 QREQDMDAVP
-655 TNMSR
+655 TGLSK

-669 DESRAMTNTRGIGS
+669 DSSRTLAANVRGMGS
-683 GAAIEVPE
+683 APMEVPE

-698 GKKSSFGKKTDMSLL
+698 GKKSSFGKKTDMSLV
-713 EQRQSLPIYKLRDD
+713 EQRKSLPIYKLRDD
-727 LIKAVSDNQILIVIG
+727 LIKAVTDNQILIVIG

-755 LAESGFTARG
+755 LAECGFTNRG

-825 MESDLKSYSVIML
+825 IEAELKSYSVIML

-849 VLFGLLKG
+849 VLFGLLKT

-975 TRIFDPAPAGSRKV
+975 TRIFDPAPPGSRKV

-1068 TPVPEIQRTNLAMTV
+1068 TPVPEIQRTNLATTV

-1103 PVESLVMALENLHS
+1103 PVESLVMALEQLHS

-1155 SDEVLTIVSML
+1155 SDEILTIVSML

-1184 KKAKFNQPEGDH
+1184 KKAKFNQIEGDH

-1265 FRNASKKDPQEGYRT
+1265 FRNAAKKDPQEGYRT

-1295 FNRQPEWVVYHE
+1295 FNRQPEWVIYHE

>member
-1 MEELRRLEYL
+1 MDEVAKLEHL

-32 AEFIIDLEHKN
+32 AEFIIHLAEKN
-43 STFDS
+43 NTFDK
-48 FRKALHENG
+48 FKKVLIENG
-57 AEFPDSFVTN
+57 AEFSESFMAN
-67 LQRIINLMKPDRDTA
+67 LLRIIQHMKPTKSQEKLSKSTTKQD
-82 ELEGN
+82 ELAQ
-87 GSIKTAKA
+87 K
-95 DQLTRMFPGL
+95 FPVL
-105 ALPNDKFS
+105 ALPNEEP
-113 KTYSSGGE
+113 KTVDDIVSSAMA
-121 SANESTSSES
+121 S
-131 ESECEKDNNKNKR
+131 
-144 NKSQKDDD
+144 
-152 LDDVMDELE
+152 LE
-161 ALAPSKRKQSK
+161 ELAPSKKSSKQDSK
-172 KDDDIDETMAELEA
+172 KDDQSNDNN
-186 LAPSQRKSDDKIKKD
+186 DKKNKH
-201 DVDDMMAELEAL
+201 
-213 APSKRIK
+213 SK
-220 SDEKPSKRDIDDTMD
+220 
-235 KLEALAPSA
+235 
-244 QRKYEDVKVKSEKKK
+244 
-259 KLDRYSRSRS
+259 RS
-269 RSKEHASRHER
+269 RSK
-280 SSRRERSR
+280 
-288 DRRSRSYSPS
+288 
-298 ERRKHD
+298 D
-304 RRRRSRSKSRDRGRM
+304 RRRHKSRSPYRKDRKHKSRSRSRSKSRDR
-319 HERDRER
+319 
-326 EREDYRSARRRR
+326 
-338 SRSRSH
+338 SRSR
-344 GHSTS
+344 
-349 SSSRRRSRSHDRRRR
+349 DRRRHR
-364 SRSRERNERS
+364 SR
-374 DRRRSRSRDRNE
+374 DRKRSRSRDRKFHRDRYSNK
-386 QSRRKR
+386 SDR
-392 SRSNSEDRL
+392 SRSRSIEEL
-401 GRNEKMPPPAT
+401 SM
-412 LPDDPEPG
+412 DPEVG

-429 IVPFGCFVQLFG
+429 IVPFGCFVQLEG
-441 LRKRWEGLVHISQL
+441 LKRRWEGLVHISQL
-455 RSEGRVTDVTEVVQ
+455 RREGRVASASDVVSRGQKVL
-469 RNTNV
+469 V
-474 KVKVM
+474 KVLN
-479 SIAGQKV
+479 IGGQKV
-486 SLSMKEVDQ
+486 SLSMKDVDQ
-495 ASGRDLNPL
+495 ETGRDLNP
-504 SHVAPEDEMRDRNPD
+504 VVTVTKTEEDEKHLRNPD
-519 RPYSGTSLLNLQ
+519 RPTSLLELQ
-531 GGSMDNDES
+531 GNWDE
-540 DSRKRVTRISSPE
+540 DETYSRKRVQRLSSPE
-553 RWEIKQMISSGVID
+553 KWEIKQMLAASCID
-567 RSEMPDFDEETGLI
+567 RSELPEFDMETGILPR
-581 QKEEDDEAD
+581 EDDEEED
-590 IEIEI
+590 VEIEL
-595 VEEEPPFLSGHGR
+595 VEEEPPFLHGHGR
-608 ALHDLSPVRIVK
+608 ALGDLSPVRIVK

-626 AQAAMMQSALSKE
+626 AQAAMMQSALAKE

-646 QREQDAVAP
+646 QREQEMDSVP
-655 TNMSR
+655 TGLNK
-660 NWIDPLPDE
+660 NWIDPLPE
-669 DESRAMTNTRGIGS
+669 AESRTLAANMRGIGLQTQDL
-683 GAAIEVPE
+683 PE

-698 GKKSSFGKKTDMSLL
+698 GKKSSFGKKTNLTLL

-727 LIKAVSDNQILIVIG
+727 LVKAVTDNQILIVIG

-749 TQITQY
+749 TQITQF
-755 LAESGFTARG
+755 LGEAGFTARG

-795 VGYTIRFEDCTS
+795 VGYTIRFEDCTG
-807 PETVIKYMTDG
+807 PETNIKYMTDG

-825 MESDLKSYSVIML
+825 MDLDLKTYSVIML

-849 VLFGLLKG
+849 VLFGLLKQ
-857 AVQKRPELKLIVTS
+857 AVRRRPDLKLIVTS

-886 PIFTIPGRTFPV
+886 PIFTIPGRTFEV
-898 EVLYTKEPETDYLD
+898 EVMYTKEPETDYLD
-912 ASLITVMQIHL
+912 AALITVMQIHL

-975 TRIFDPAPAGSRKV
+975 TRIFEPAPPGSRKV

-1000 TIDGIFYV
+1000 TIDGIYYV

-1025 DSLVVTPI
+1025 DSLIVTPI

-1068 TPVPEIQRTNLAMTV
+1068 TPVPEIQRTNLATTV

-1103 PVESLVMALENLHS
+1103 PVESLIMALESLHS
-1117 LSALDDE
+1117 LSALDNE

-1142 LSKMLIMSVALQC
+1142 LSKMLIMSVHLQC
-1155 SDEVLTIVSML
+1155 SDEILTIVSML

-1202 YNSWKNNKFSNAWCY
+1202 YNSWRNNKFSNAWCY

-1227 RSQDVRKQLLGIMD
+1227 RAQDVRKQLLGIMD
-1241 RHKLDVVSAGKNSVR
+1241 RHKLDVVSAGKNTVR
-1256 IQKAICSGF
+1256 IQKAVCSGF
-1265 FRNASKKDPQEGYRT
+1265 FRNAAKKDPQEGYRT

-1295 FNRQPEWVVYHE
+1295 FNRQPEWVIYHE

-1328 EFAPSFFRFSD
+1328 EFAPAFFKFSD